1 MASTFISMNIHY
13 VFSTK
18 NRQNLIDKEIRH
30 RLWAYMGGVAR
41 QYNMVALAIGGT
53 GDHVH
58 VLLSIPAT
66 ISPSKAIQLIK
77 IGSSKWIH
85 EEFPE
90 KSSFAWQSGYAA
102 FSVSLGRIAQTIEYI
117 NNQGQHHK
125 KKTFEEE
132 YLDFLKKTGI
142 EFDEKYAL
150 G

>member
-18 NRQNLIDKEIRH
+18 NRQELIDNEIRH
-30 RLWAYMGGVAR
+30 RLWAYMGGIAR
-41 QYNMVALAIGGT
+41 QNNMVAQAIGGT
-53 GDHVH
+53 SDHIH
-58 VLLSIPAT
+58 LLLAIPAA

-85 EEFPE
+85 EEFPDR
-90 KSSFAWQSGYAA
+90 SSFSWQTGYAA
-102 FSVSLGRIAQTIEYI
+102 FSVSVGRLQQTIEYV
-117 NNQGQHHK
+117 NNQEQHHK

-132 YLDFLKKTGI
+132 YLDFLKLSGI
-142 EFDEKYAL
+142 EFDKRFVL